1 LVVCDSRLAH
11 FCLLLTAAAFHAAST
26 TLRCGVFAVDWA
38 EEEGEPYQ
46 GVGRQ
51 GGSRCRKFAPI
62 DGRDETVFLGR
73 EVVLKQSANSLC
85 QVRQG
90 EAQTRGTVMLVAI
103 LNSIYRHFITAA
115 IVGMAVTQGSR
126 R

>member
-1 LVVCDSRLAH
+1 MSQIRP
-11 FCLLLTAAAFHAAST
+11 S
-26 TLRCGVFAVDWA
+26 
-38 EEEGEPYQ
+38 
-46 GVGRQ
+46 
-51 GGSRCRKFAPI
+51 CRKSALI
-62 DGRDETVFLGR
+62 DRPDETVFPGR
-73 EVVLKQSANSLC
+73 EVVLKQSAASLFP
-85 QVRQG
+85 VKQG